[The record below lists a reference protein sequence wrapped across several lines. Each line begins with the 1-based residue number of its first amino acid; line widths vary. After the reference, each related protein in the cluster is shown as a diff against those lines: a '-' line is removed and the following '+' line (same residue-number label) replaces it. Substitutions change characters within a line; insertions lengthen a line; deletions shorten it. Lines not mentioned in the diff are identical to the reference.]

1 MNAILTVAVLL
12 TVWAGSLYVHPFVRC
27 HRCRGTGAARSPSGR
42 RVGRCRWCRGKG
54 RRQRFG
60 SRTVHRTV
68 WALRRDIAQ
77 ERARTQS
84 AGQTED
90 PIREEAG
97 Q

>member
-1 MNAILTVAVLL
+1 MNAIFAVAVLL
-12 TVWAGSLYVHPFVRC
+12 TLWAGSLYVHPFSRC
-27 HRCRGTGAARSPSGR
+27 IRCGGTGSARSSSGR
-42 RVGRCRWCRGKG
+42 RVGRCRWCRGRG

-60 SRTVHRTV
+60 SRTFHRTV

-77 ERARTQS
+77 ERARTHT
-84 AGQTED
+84 AGQTEY